1 MKFEVQEGLCG
12 FFDQEIYIFSQVE
25 FFDDIYV
32 FFWITEII
40 KKNYLNIILDIIIY
54 YYKDK

>member
-32 FFWITEII
+32 FFLDNGNN
-40 KKNYLNIILDIIIY
+40 KKKLFKYNIRY
-54 YYKDK
+54 YYILL